1 MNPREYLWAWFWWTV
16 LLLGT
21 VVAINIIIDPYGLFR
36 VVDVPGVNRLKS
48 QASERGSLFKQVS
61 LERMHPRGLILGNS
75 RAEIG
80 FDPESP
86 AWPPW
91 ARPVFNLAPP
101 GAGISAVTGDFAKAL
116 RGTIPKLVVVGLDF
130 LDFRVDPSSGDTF
143 RPPAPGADPS
153 VDLRGHLSAL
163 LTMSA
168 LADSLATVRAQHEP
182 YPTSL
187 TEAGFNPKLDY
198 VAIARREGY
207 HALFQ
212 QRDQENVLAYMR
224 GPKNIFQT
232 GRRPGPG
239 FDAVDSIIGLAA
251 ARDIKLRFVIYPYHA
266 HTLVLFQLTGLWPAY
281 EDWKRELAR
290 RIDAAQGAS
299 DVQLWDFTG
308 LSPYADEQVPRPG
321 DTRSELRWYWEAGHF
336 KNSLGDVLLA
346 NMFDTREDGDR
357 WGHRLTGG
365 DIEELLNEQRV
376 TRHDYERRH
385 PEDVAVLEALVAAAE
400 RQVSTTQKR

>member
-21 VVAINIIIDPYGLFR
+21 AVAINIIIDPYGLFR

-61 LERMHPRGLILGNS
+61 LERMHPRALILGNS

-91 ARPVFNLAPP
+91 ARPVFNLALP

-116 RGTIPKLVVVGLDF
+116 RGTTPKLVVVGLDF

-143 RPPAPGADPS
+143 RPPAPGADPL

-198 VAIARREGY
+198 VAVARREGY
-207 HALFQ
+207 YALFQ
-212 QRDQENVLAYMR
+212 QRDQENALAYMR
-224 GPKNIFQT
+224 GPKNIFQA

-239 FDAVDSIIGLAA
+239 FDAVDSIIALAA

-266 HTLVLFQLTGLWPAY
+266 HTLVLFQLTGLWTAY

-290 RIDAAQGAS
+290 RIDAAQGAT

-308 LSPYADEQVPRPG
+308 FSPYADERVPGPG
-321 DTRSELRWYWEAGHF
+321 DTRTELQWYWEAGHF
-336 KNSLGDVLLA
+336 KKALGDVLLA
-346 NMFDTREDGDR
+346 EMFAAPIAGER
-357 WGHRLTGG
+357 WPRRLTER
-365 DIEELLNEQRV
+365 DVEARLREQRDA
-376 TRHDYERRH
+376 RDNYKYRH
-385 PEDVAVLEALVAAAE
+385 PADVAELNALVAAAA
-400 RQVSTTQKR
+400 RR